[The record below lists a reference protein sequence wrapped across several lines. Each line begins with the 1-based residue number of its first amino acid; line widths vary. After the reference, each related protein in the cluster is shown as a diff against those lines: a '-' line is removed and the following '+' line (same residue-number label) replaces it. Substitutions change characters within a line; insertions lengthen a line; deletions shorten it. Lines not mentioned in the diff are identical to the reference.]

1 MGQERNLTPTQHW
14 ELHQG
19 LWYMLG
25 CDMELKQ
32 KNKTTVIYI
41 DKKRKRQYTYS
52 ALGFIK
58 EKSYANKKY

>member
-1 MGQERNLTPTQHW
+1 MGQERNLTPTQYW

-19 LWYMLG
+19 LWHMLG

-52 ALGFIK
+52 TLGFIK
-58 EKSYANKKY
+58 EKKL

>member
-19 LWYMLG
+19 LWHMLG

-52 ALGFIK
+52 TIGFIK
-58 EKSYANKKY
+58 EKKL

>member
-14 ELHQG
+14 ELHQA

-25 CDMELKQ
+25 CDMQLKQ

-52 ALGFIK
+52 TLGFIK
-58 EKSYANKKY
+58 EKKL

>member
-19 LWYMLG
+19 LWHMLG
-25 CDMELKQ
+25 CDMKLKH
-32 KNKTTVIYI
+32 KDRTKIIYVDNKS
-41 DKKRKRQYTYS
+41 KRQYTYS

-58 EKSYANKKY
+58 EKKL

>member
-1 MGQERNLTPTQHW
+1 MGQECNLTPTQHW

-52 ALGFIK
+52 TLGFIK
-58 EKSYANKKY
+58 EKKL

>member
-19 LWYMLG
+19 LWYVLG
-25 CDMELKQ
+25 CDMKLKQ

-41 DKKRKRQYTYS
+41 DTKRKYS
-52 ALGFIK
+52 ILIQH
-58 EKSYANKKY
+58 